1 MRTKRGIGLIVV
13 GCLLASVAVV
23 GLLIAWLGWA
33 PGILVGLIIAVA
45 VIGTYLLVLGPWQR
59 RWGATEEEVRRAMP
73 GDDLLRPDAPS
84 TTRAITIDAPPEEI
98 FPWLLQIIIYPN
110 SGHGGVFQFHDRF
123 APVAVE
129 FLGR

>member
-59 RWGATEEEVRRAMP
+59 R
-73 GDDLLRPDAPS
+73 
-84 TTRAITIDAPPEEI
+84 
-98 FPWLLQIIIYPN
+98 
-110 SGHGGVFQFHDRF
+110 
-123 APVAVE
+123 
-129 FLGR
+129 